1 MMTVYRGKTRFMR
14 SGRIAGSVHQSLE
27 KGPNRS
33 EQRLE
38 GASFEGRPELPASLG
53 AGNPVPVWLSALI
66 ASSCHA
72 FVNGTC
78 RAIEWSCQAG
88 RAIYTNRGRE
98 RELIE
103 PLGIHLDRGDTL
115 AVSWMPGK
123 TEYTFEIQ
131 RAANC
136 RA

>member
-1 MMTVYRGKTRFMR
+1 MTVYRGKAHFMR
-14 SGRIAGSVHQSLE
+14 SGCTAATGHQSLE

-33 EQRLE
+33 EQRPG
-38 GASFEGRPELPASLG
+38 GASVVGRPELPVSPG
-53 AGNPVPVWLSALI
+53 AANSVPVWLSALI

-115 AVSWMPGK
+115 AVSWTPGK

-131 RAANC
+131 RAADC